1 MAKRSKQSAGLLVYR
16 FKNVRLEVFLIH
28 PGGPLWK
35 NKDLG
40 AWSIPKGEFPDE
52 EDPLDAAKREVKEE
66 TDHEVDGE
74 FIPLTPV
81 KQKSGKVVYAWGVKD
96 DIDPEVLSS
105 NTFKME
111 WPPKSGK
118 YQEFPEADKGGW
130 FDYYTALD
138 KVHSYLKPMLEE
150 LVEKLDVQES
160 EL

>member
-1 MAKRSKQSAGLLVYR
+1 MAKRNKQSAGLLVYR
-16 FKNVRLEVFLIH
+16 FKSARLEVFLIH

-35 NKDLG
+35 NKDIG

-81 KQKSGKVVYAWGVKD
+81 KQKSGKVVYAWAVKD

-118 YQEFPEADKGGW
+118 YKEFPEADKGGW
-130 FDYYTALD
+130 FGYHTALE
-138 KVHSYLKPMLEE
+138 KVHSYLQPMLEE

>member
-1 MAKRSKQSAGLLVYR
+1 MAKRSKQSAGILVYR
-16 FKNVRLEVFLIH
+16 FNGSRFEVFLVH
-28 PGGPLWK
+28 PGGPFWK
-35 NKDLG
+35 NKDMG

-52 EDPLDAAKREVKEE
+52 EDPLDAAKRELKEE

-74 FIPLTPV
+74 FIQLTPV
-81 KQKSGKVVYAWGVKD
+81 KQKSGKVVYAWAVED
-96 DIDPEVLSS
+96 HIDPEALSS

-118 YQEFPEADKGGW
+118 FKEFPEVDKGSW

-150 LVEKLDVQES
+150 LVEKLDIPKS
-160 EL
+160 KL